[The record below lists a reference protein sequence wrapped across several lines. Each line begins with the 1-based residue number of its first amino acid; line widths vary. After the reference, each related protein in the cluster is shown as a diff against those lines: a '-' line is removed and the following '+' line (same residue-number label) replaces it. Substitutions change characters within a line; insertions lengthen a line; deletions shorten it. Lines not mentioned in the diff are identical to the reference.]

1 MVFPGARVASEEFQV
16 AAAAQI
22 KALGCEP
29 ALVWVDHPIQ
39 NRTDTELA
47 QMGKRRSNADL
58 GKDLR
63 AGARLSSALCR
74 LVTLAGLFSV
84 AAPTLSTRCKCLAQ
98 NFVPRS
104 NT

>member
-1 MVFPGARVASEEFQV
+1 VHDILTLDSRGIPGCAVASEEFQV

-47 QMGKRRSNADL
+47 QMA
-58 GKDLR
+58 
-63 AGARLSSALCR
+63 SAA
-74 LVTLAGLFSV
+74 VTQILAKI
-84 AAPTLSTRCKCLAQ
+84 C
-98 NFVPRS
+98 VPEPA
-104 NT
+104 